1 VTLPVPVRFVSASPA
16 TITFTTNGTVTT
28 GAATISLQNTV
39 NSTRPTGGR
48 WISTR
53 WSGDQYLQSGGAL
66 GGGGK
71 PCEQPH
77 RGRSRRAEIA
87 AKERGF
93 SLIEVTIAMGLLAT
107 VLISIASLFIM
118 GGKQVKNGKS
128 TTTAVALTH
137 EIMERIDQLSYS
149 QVYTWF
155 GGTDSSTSSPCPP
168 PPSAPGEPVAG
179 GDRRQ
184 ARGPGVRTIAVT
196 P

>member
-1 VTLPVPVRFVSASPA
+1 MRTASSRKVA
-16 TITFTTNGTVTT
+16 EE
-28 GAATISLQNTV
+28 
-39 NSTRPTGGR
+39 R
-48 WISTR
+48 
-53 WSGDQYLQSGGAL
+53 
-66 GGGGK
+66 
-71 PCEQPH
+71 
-77 RGRSRRAEIA
+77 RSA

-155 GGTDSSTSSPCPP
+155 GGTDSSTSLSVPTTTLGNQ
-168 PPSAPGEPVAG
+168 ANQWQAEIAG
-179 GDRRQ
+179 KLGGQ
-184 ARGPGVRTIAVT
+184 AFGTIAVT
-196 P
+196 PLGGTVSPPTMVSSQVLQVQVTLNWNELGRTKTLRLRTLRF